1 VSQQVTPTPGRL
13 NTVSLRLRVTVTV
26 IAVLGLVLVTLGL
39 VVDAVFA
46 AQSQQNLDSL
56 LSGRVQLARQLARS
70 GVGPQP
76 LVNRVDADGVR
87 AHLRL
92 RSGVEFG
99 APISVDDETT
109 VRRSTLVAPGRV
121 NRAELTLAVD
131 TSLLDGAQATLRR
144 VLILTGLSALL
155 LSALLVAVAVRLA
168 LRPLTSMA
176 ALARTIAD
184 GRRGSRLAP
193 TRTDTELGQ
202 TASAFDAMLD
212 ELEGAESRAQQA
224 EARTRAFLADAAH
237 ELRTP
242 IAGVQ
247 AAAETL
253 LHAGDQLGAAE
264 REQLEVLLVREALR
278 AGKLVSDLLQTARL
292 DAGVQPVRAPV
303 ALRGLVLAEVERAR
317 LLSPQVRFE
326 LSGPDVV
333 VAADE
338 ALLAGILRNL
348 IDNALRAVGASG
360 AVGVHLDQQ
369 EGLATVEVT
378 DSGPGV
384 PAAERERI
392 FDRLVRLDQS
402 RSADRGGA
410 GLGLAIARGYARA
423 HGGELTC
430 EPVETGALFRLTLP
444 QQPAATESLPTG
456 A

>member
-1 VSQQVTPTPGRL
+1 
-13 NTVSLRLRVTVTV
+13 
-26 IAVLGLVLVTLGL
+26 
-39 VVDAVFA
+39 
-46 AQSQQNLDSL
+46 
-56 LSGRVQLARQLARS
+56 
-70 GVGPQP
+70 
-76 LVNRVDADGVR
+76 
-87 AHLRL
+87 
-92 RSGVEFG
+92 
-99 APISVDDETT
+99 
-109 VRRSTLVAPGRV
+109 
-121 NRAELTLAVD
+121 
-131 TSLLDGAQATLRR
+131 
-144 VLILTGLSALL
+144 
-155 LSALLVAVAVRLA
+155 
-168 LRPLTSMA
+168 
-176 ALARTIAD
+176 
-184 GRRGSRLAP
+184 
-193 TRTDTELGQ
+193 
-202 TASAFDAMLD
+202 MLD

-292 DAGVQPVRAPV
+292 DAGVQPARAPV

-317 LLSPQVRFE
+317 LLSPQV
-326 LSGPDVV
+326 
-333 VAADE
+333 
-338 ALLAGILRNL
+338 RNL

-444 QQPAATESLPTG
+444 QHPAATESLPTG